1 MQGRITKV
9 LNMKPGEILGMVE
22 EAAGTRMYENKKVA
36 ALKTIEKKQKKV
48 DEINS
53 VLNEEITPTLERLR
67 GEKENYLKWSQNSA
81 QIERMQ
87 RFVIASDFNHAQNA
101 LQANEEE
108 ANTMNAALEE
118 KEEEAERYRLETE
131 QKESEMEEL
140 STQLNGEFGKAHKEL
155 KATEEEYS
163 KELVKVTSAWQN
175 SVSTVAKSKDDLDAA
190 KALVSETGN
199 AVVSKQSEISNDSER
214 SGSAQKAAQEAELE
228 LQRLTTEYQNMC
240 AGISSEES
248 GEGMTL
254 PDQISKA
261 HSDANAADAKAKQAN
276 MKISHL
282 KKSIKVSIVVPFV
295 RSFFFFLCIYIS
307 CFSHLKN
314 EPNSTPSKVCRKR
327 HEQGKEIVC
336 KFGQQE
342 RKDC

>member
-1 MQGRITKV
+1 
-9 LNMKPGEILGMVE
+9 MKPHEILGMVE

-67 GEKENYLKWSQNSA
+67 GEKENYLRWSQNSA

-87 RFVIASDFNHAQNA
+87 RFVVASDFHRAQLA
-101 LQANEEE
+101 LLQNEEE
-108 ANTMNAALEE
+108 VDGMEE
-118 KEEEAERYRLETE
+118 ELKGKEEEVQCSKLEVE
-131 QKESEMEEL
+131 QKQGDMEEL
-140 STQLNGEFGKAHKEL
+140 KQKLNGEFGTAHKEL
-155 KATEEEYS
+155 KAKEEELS

-175 SVSTVAKSKDDLDAA
+175 SVSTVAKAKDDLDAA
-190 KALVSETGN
+190 TALVSETGS
-199 AVVSKQSEISNDSER
+199 AAKQKETEIRDESER
-214 SGSAQKAAQEAELE
+214 INAAQLRADEAEKE
-228 LQRLTTEYQNMC
+228 LNRLTTEYQNMC

-276 MKISHL
+276 MKIKHL
-282 KKSIKVSIVVPFV
+282 KKSIKVREELLFV
-295 RSFFFFLCIYIS
+295 FA
-307 CFSHLKN
+307 CFVC
-314 EPNSTPSKVCRKR
+314 VCRKR
-327 HEQGKEIVC
+327 LKNFHWQTLILHKLQIISRW
-336 KFGQQE
+336 
-342 RKDC
+342 RKT